1 LLPGAKLEDP
11 RAHRAAHSAMRCR
24 RASQRPSWPL
34 PSGRPSCSY
43 MSGRSHSEEAI
54 FSCVVKCGSLQQCGI
69 IKKTAMR
76 TKSITVV
83 AESASHAHA
92 HRRGIMC
99 VCCAA
104 PGAVAAQHLMLLSR
118 DDSCSCRETPSAA
131 LFRGCCSAAR
141 AQLDPPRTPTTLGH
155 HRQRVARLLRWHS
168 TRTACAASGLRCG
181 GNSVCCPVGRMPPL
195 TVFGPQGDPGLGGF
209 AQNGADVVALSS
221 SLQLRHDLRE
231 CLKVPSLRNR
241 RPDAT
246 SRRTPTSAACAE
258 GVSHR
263 DVARLATHCSLSMR
277 PLAGHPHVGST
288 LESEV
293 HLMLTKHTLRSHY
306 FVL

>member
-1 LLPGAKLEDP
+1 MLPGAKLEDP

-54 FSCVVKCGSLQQCGI
+54 FSCVVKCWSLQQCGI
-69 IKKTAMR
+69 IKNTAMR

-209 AQNGADVVALSS
+209 AQNGAGLFSVITGSRI
-221 SLQLRHDLRE
+221 LQTDFSDQDFTE
-231 CLKVPSLRNR
+231 N
-241 RPDAT
+241 
-246 SRRTPTSAACAE
+246 
-258 GVSHR
+258 
-263 DVARLATHCSLSMR
+263 
-277 PLAGHPHVGST
+277 GS
-288 LESEV
+288 
-293 HLMLTKHTLRSHY
+293 
-306 FVL
+306 

>member
-1 LLPGAKLEDP
+1 MLPGAKLEDP

-168 TRTACAASGLRCG
+168 TRTACAASGSSLRRKLG
-181 GNSVCCPVGRMPPL
+181 LLSRWPNASLPGFRSAGRSRVGRIR
-195 TVFGPQGDPGLGGF
+195 
-209 AQNGADVVALSS
+209 S
-221 SLQLRHDLRE
+221 
-231 CLKVPSLRNR
+231 KR
-241 RPDAT
+241 RWD
-246 SRRTPTSAACAE
+246 RTI
-258 GVSHR
+258 
-263 DVARLATHCSLSMR
+263 LAI
-277 PLAGHPHVGST
+277 
-288 LESEV
+288 
-293 HLMLTKHTLRSHY
+293 
-306 FVL
+306 